1 MSASPAKFLKSYFDD
16 FYIDYELQNPRKKM
30 AFYKKLVEHAVPGA
44 TRPHPR
50 PRLLE
55 MGCAFGFFLSSL
67 GPPWQR
73 FGIDASEYA
82 LCRAHTRVPE
92 AHLTVSDAAK
102 LPFKGAFDIIVAFD
116 VLEHIMELETIPE
129 NIASK
134 LNPGGYFIFVVPVYD
149 GPAGPIIRKL
159 DRDTTHRHKRSRFF
173 WLAWAS
179 SHFTVCQW
187 QGVFR
192 YLFPFGGYLHVP
204 TKLLRRMAPAIA
216 VVARKKN
223 IAN

>member
-1 MSASPAKFLKSYFDD
+1 VKSRRPAKFAKSYFDD
-16 FYIDYELQNPRKKM
+16 FYSDYELQNPPKKM
-30 AFYKKLVEHAVPGA
+30 AFYKKLVERAVPGA
-44 TRPHPR
+44 TQPR

-55 MGCAFGFFLSSL
+55 MGCAFGFFLSSI
-67 GPPWQR
+67 GHGWQR

-82 LCRAHTRVPE
+82 VCQARKRVPE
-92 AHLTVSDAAK
+92 ARLAVSDAVK

-116 VLEHIMELETIPE
+116 VLEHIMEIETFPE

-149 GPAGPIIRKL
+149 GPTGPIIRKL
-159 DRDTTHRHKRSRFF
+159 DRDTTHVHKQSRKF

-179 SHFTVCQW
+179 SHFSVCQW

-192 YLFPFGGYLHVP
+192 GLVPFGGYVHAP
-204 TKLLRRMAPAIA
+204 TKLLKHMTPAIA
-216 VVARKKN
+216 VVAQKKGD
-223 IAN
+223 